1 MFKWFKL
8 FKRNK
13 IKQINNNVKYEKC
26 TFAITRAP
34 AQINEPAMNDES
46 IKSGQPKISRHS
58 SACKICGASVLN
70 ENEIV
75 CDTCKSMS

>member
-26 TFAITRAP
+26 TFAITEAP
-34 AQINEPAMNDES
+34 AQINEPAINDAPSKFEH
-46 IKSGQPKISRHS
+46 PKVSRHS
-58 SACKICGASVLN
+58 SVCKICGASVLN
-70 ENEIV
+70 ENETV
-75 CDTCKSMS
+75 CDTCKSIL

>member
-13 IKQINNNVKYEKC
+13 IKQINSNIKYEKC
-26 TFAITRAP
+26 SFAITEAP
-34 AQINEPAMNDES
+34 AQINELAINNEPSKFE
-46 IKSGQPKISRHS
+46 QPKVSRHS
-58 SACKICGASVLN
+58 SVCKICGASVLN
-70 ENEIV
+70 ENETM

>member
-13 IKQINNNVKYEKC
+13 IKRINSNIKYEEC

-34 AQINEPAMNDES
+34 AQINELTIDDEPS
-46 IKSGQPKISRHS
+46 IYKLPKVSKRS
-58 SACKICGASVLN
+58 STCKICGATVLN
-70 ENEIV
+70 ENETV